1 MPVAINV
8 LTKVERGSFKVNCTV
23 VSSSASTSSI
33 TFRSTTDPFSAAVS
47 NVNTTSLVVNDS
59 PSENVTS
66 SRSFTS
72 KFYYRL
78 HQFRSFRQDHSPH
91 PNHHCVSA
99 MCFETTG
106 NHSVPSL
113 LSDQIHL
120 PVPIRKPSRVHLFSY
135 RLPHRLHSLV
145 YPVLTRCIL

>member
-66 SRSFTS
+66 SRSFTV
-72 KFYYRL
+72 
-78 HQFRSFRQDHSPH
+78 QI
-91 PNHHCVSA
+91 
-99 MCFETTG
+99 
-106 NHSVPSL
+106 L
-113 LSDQIHL
+113 LSSS
-120 PVPIRKPSRVHLFSY
+120 SRSEEHTSELQSRFDLVCR
-135 RLPHRLHSLV
+135 RLLQKKNM
-145 YPVLTRCIL
+145 